1 MSTPITTTPSIP
13 PVPGAKK
20 RAPGPRTLSPLSN
33 AAALQRDPMR
43 FALEIW
49 HQYGDVVRF
58 RFLFWQAHALYHPD
72 HVKQVLQENHRNY
85 TKNFPNM
92 KAAREIFG
100 NGLFTNDGDSWL
112 RQRRLMQPS
121 FHRKR
126 LAGFGALMS
135 EATVAM
141 LERWQRT
148 APGDAPL
155 DIQLEMMRLTL
166 RVAGLALFSLD
177 LSDEVD
183 KVGRTFSTLGPLI
196 SKYATLPFPPLWVPT
211 PRNRRLLAGLNTL
224 NTVVY
229 AIIEE
234 RRKQPIDTRAADLL
248 GMLLSAQD
256 EETGEGMSD
265 QQLRDEVLTLLLAGH
280 ETTATALTWT
290 WYLLS
295 QHPAVER
302 RLHAELDTVLAGH
315 VPTVAHL
322 DALPYTHMVI
332 QEALRLYPPAFGL
345 TRFAIASDE
354 IGGYPV
360 PANSV
365 VFLSAYCTHRHA
377 AFWEE
382 PEVFDPERFTPER
395 STDRPRFAYFP
406 FGGGPRQ
413 CIGNAFA
420 MMEAQ
425 LVLATVAQR
434 YSLLLVPGH
443 PVEPQVLPTLRPR
456 YGLPMTLHPR
466 QAMPEPRPPF
476 VPDV

>member
-1 MSTPITTTPSIP
+1 MSEPLHPLA
-13 PVPGAKK
+13 GAMPARRAK
-20 RAPGPRTLSPLSN
+20 RPPGPRSLSPLSS
-33 AAALQRDPMR
+33 ASALQRDPMH
-43 FALEIW
+43 FALEMW
-49 HQYGDVVRF
+49 HRYGDVVHF
-58 RFLFWQAHALYHPD
+58 RFLFWPAYALYHPD
-72 HVKQVLQENHRNY
+72 HVRQVLQENHRNY
-85 TKNFPNM
+85 NKNFPNM
-92 KAAREIFG
+92 KAARELFG
-100 NGLFTNDGDSWL
+100 NGLFTNDGESWL

-121 FHRKR
+121 FQHQR
-126 LAGFGALMS
+126 LTGFGRLMS

-148 APGDAPL
+148 APSDAPL

-166 RVAGLALFSLD
+166 RIAGLALFSLD
-177 LSDEVD
+177 LSNEVD
-183 KVGRTFSTLGPLI
+183 LVGRTFTTLGPLI

-211 PRNRRLLAGLNTL
+211 PRNRRLLAGLGTL

-234 RRKQPIDTRAADLL
+234 RRKQSAVTHAADLL

-256 EETGEGMSD
+256 EETGLGMSD

-295 QHPAVER
+295 QHPEVER
-302 RLHAELDTVLAGH
+302 RLHAELDTVLAGQL
-315 VPTVAHL
+315 PTVEDL
-322 DALPYTHMVI
+322 DALPYTRMVI

-345 TRFAIASDE
+345 TRFAVTEDE
-354 IGGYPV
+354 MGGYPIA
-360 PANSV
+360 ANSV
-365 VFLSAYCTHRHA
+365 LFVSAYCTHRHPG
-377 AFWEE
+377 FWEE

-395 STDRPRFAYFP
+395 SAARPRFAYFP

-420 MMEAQ
+420 LMEAQ
-425 LVLATVAQR
+425 LVLAAVAQR
-434 YSLLLVPGH
+434 YSLRLVPGH
-443 PVEPQVLPTLRPR
+443 PVVPQVLPTLRPR

-466 QAMPEPRPPF
+466 R
-476 VPDV
+476 